1 MTGDTAVTICS
12 QALRELGENGITALT
27 EDSTAGR
34 LCNALYDKERR
45 KELRAHRWN
54 FAIKRVA
61 LAQRGTAPTFGYSYA
76 YALPSD
82 YLRALEEQYH
92 DTDFKVESG
101 ADGVLQVVT
110 DNGTF
115 NLLYVSNVTDPTIF
129 DADFVD
135 ALVARMKWKLAYAI
149 TGSAAREQQAKADYD
164 VQVRDARSIDSQEG
178 VPDSIESSALT
189 SVRAGWDT
197 DPGNYTD
204 FEV

>member
-27 EDSTAGR
+27 ENSTAGR

-61 LAQRGTAPTFGYSYA
+61 LAQLGTAPAFGYSYA
-76 YALPSD
+76 YTLPSD
-82 YLRALEEQYH
+82 ALRILEEQYH
-92 DTDFKVESG
+92 DTDFKVENQG
-101 ADGVLQVVT
+101 GVRVVVT
-110 DNGTF
+110 DSGTF
-115 NLLYVSNVTDPTIF
+115 NALYVANITDPTLF

-135 ALVARMKWKLAYAI
+135 AFVARMKWKMAYPI
-149 TGSAAREQQAKADYD
+149 TGSAAKEQQAKADYET
-164 VQVRDARSIDSQEG
+164 QVKEARSIDAQEG
-178 VPDSIESSALT
+178 IPDSIESNTLT
-189 SVRAGWDT
+189 GVRQGWDS
-197 DPGNYTD
+197 DPGKYTD

>member
-1 MTGDTAVTICS
+1 MTGDTAVTIVS

-34 LCNALYDKERR
+34 LANALYDKERR

-61 LAQRGTAPTFGYSYA
+61 LAQFGTAPAFGYSYA
-76 YALPSD
+76 YNIPSD
-82 YLRALEEQYH
+82 YLRVLEEQFH
-92 DTDFKVESG
+92 DTDFKVENG
-101 ADGVLQVVT
+101 KVLT

-115 NLLYVSNVTDPTIF
+115 NLLYVADITDPTMF

-135 ALVARMKWKLAYAI
+135 VLVARMKWKMAYAI
-149 TGSAAREQQAKADYD
+149 TGSAAKEQQAKADYD
-164 VQVRDARSIDSQEG
+164 TQVRDARSIDAQEG
-178 VPDSIESSALT
+178 VPDSIESPALT

-197 DPGNYTD
+197 DPGKYTD